1 MKTKSTI
8 NIAIGTLVFLIISLN
23 SSHAKEQT
31 ARMDCDSTCVVPS
44 GMLDLIPKAHTFP
57 ATPTVPAPKP
67 TCGPSGGSI
76 LPAAPST
83 FLCSSGNPSVVLST
97 TNDGETTYKWTCSN
111 TKGAASCMA
120 YKREPGVC
128 GASNG
133 TTISS
138 TPDMLCA
145 SGDPSNLKLN
155 GNQYSWFCTG
165 NYGPK
170 SSCTAQ
176 LYTPLPPACVEPPT
190 LIQWGGF
197 SCTSSSGPILS
208 MLATRSVSTGTLL
221 PLSSWVEAPGNPQV
235 PSGYSCS
242 APQPTG
248 ISGGC

>member
-1 MKTKSTI
+1 MKTKSKI
-8 NIAIGTLVFLIISLN
+8 NIAIGALVFLIISLN

-31 ARMDCDSTCVVPS
+31 ARMDCDSTCIVPS
-44 GMLDLIPKAHTFP
+44 GMLNLIPKAHTFT

-83 FLCSSGNPSVVLST
+83 FLCSSGNPSLVSST

-111 TKGAASCMA
+111 TTGAASCMA

-138 TPDMLCA
+138 TPGKLCA

-176 LYTPLPPACVEPPT
+176 LNTPPEEPAEQPT
-190 LIQWGGF
+190 LAIYGHCGPAIN
-197 SCTSSSGPILS
+197 SCALGIFVDV
-208 MLATRSVSTGTLL
+208 ADNAYNHV
-221 PLSSWVEAPGNPQV
+221 WVCQGYNEKGQPHGNY
-235 PSGYSCS
+235 SESCS
-242 APQPTG
+242 VG
-248 ISGGC
+248 K